1 MFEIKYSRNFIN
13 SLEKEINYWKN
24 ELGFSDEQIKK
35 YISLISK
42 NIQLLKNFPYISKDV
57 SSIYEFHV
65 STYRITIGKKY
76 AIFYRID
83 DINKIIMVGSLFN
96 NRQMRIEF

>member
-24 ELGFSDEQIKK
+24 ELEFSDEQIKK

-65 STYRITIGKKY
+65 STYLITIGKK
-76 AIFYRID
+76 
-83 DINKIIMVGSLFN
+83 
-96 NRQMRIEF
+96 

>member
-24 ELGFSDEQIKK
+24 ELEFSDEQIKK

-42 NIQLLKNFPYISKDV
+42 NIQLLKDFPCISKDV
-57 SSIYEFHV
+57 ISIYEFHV
-65 STYRITIGKKY
+65 PTYRITIGKKY
-76 AIFYRID
+76 AIVYRID
-83 DINKIIMVGSLFN
+83 DINKIIIVGSLLN